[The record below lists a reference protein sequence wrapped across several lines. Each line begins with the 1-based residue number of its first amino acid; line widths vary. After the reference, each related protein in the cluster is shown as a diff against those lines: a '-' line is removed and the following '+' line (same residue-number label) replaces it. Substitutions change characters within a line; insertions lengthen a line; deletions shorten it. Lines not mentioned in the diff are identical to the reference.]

1 MNDSYVECLVK
12 QKPKLFKKFLKY
24 FTILLTVLFGAASF
38 LLPIPNVNLI
48 LFIIAI
54 GFGVLA
60 YFTSLASEL
69 EFEYLYCDR
78 EITVDKI
85 LSQQKR
91 KKAGKF
97 EVDKMEIFA
106 PIDSDKLADYKNRNC
121 KVKDFSSGVEGRPG
135 KYVMYFEGQQKVI
148 LEPSE
153 AFIKAVYNV
162 APRKVFQQ

>member
-1 MNDSYVECLVK
+1 MDSYVECLVK
-12 QKPKLFKKFLKY
+12 QKPKMFKKFVKY
-24 FTILLTVLFGAASF
+24 LNIFITVLLAAASF
-38 LLPIPNVNLI
+38 LLPIPTVNLV
-48 LFIIAI
+48 LFIAAI

-60 YFTSLASEL
+60 YFSSLNSEL

-91 KKAGKF
+91 KKAGKY
-97 EVDKMEIFA
+97 EIDKMEIFA
-106 PIDSDKLADYKNRNC
+106 PLDSYKLDEYKNRKY
-121 KVKDFSSGVEGRPG
+121 KVYDFSSGVEGRSG
-135 KYVMYFEGQQKVI
+135 KYALYFEGQKMII

-162 APRKVFQQ
+162 APRKVIQN